1 MIKGKK
7 ILITGGSSGL
17 GKSLAIN
24 LANNKN
30 YIYCLGKSKINY
42 KNIKSLKC
50 NFKNLIDIK
59 KKLSKLI
66 NTRKLDYIFLNAGI
80 LGEINHIE
88 KIQSLKVIEILKINV
103 LANKEILDFII
114 QKKIKTKLIIA
125 ISSGAAIA
133 PKVGWYLYCSS
144 KSAFKFL
151 IESYALENKEI
162 KFINVYPGLIKTKM
176 QSKICKIN
184 EKKFHL

>member
-1 MIKGKK
+1 M
-7 ILITGGSSGL
+7 
-17 GKSLAIN
+17 
-24 LANNKN
+24 
-30 YIYCLGKSKINY
+30 
-42 KNIKSLKC
+42 
-50 NFKNLIDIK
+50 
-59 KKLSKLI
+59 
-66 NTRKLDYIFLNAGI
+66 
-80 LGEINHIE
+80 
-88 KIQSLKVIEILKINV
+88 KVIEILKINV

-162 KFINVYPGLIKTKM
+162 KFINVSPGLIKTKM

-184 EKKFHL
+184 EKKIPSVKKFKILNKTNRVPSPDEVSKNIFSKYRKFYKERSGSLLI